1 MVELISN
8 SLVKLIIGILVVVA
22 VIAGFYLF
30 FKNSVIGL
38 FKDIA
43 PNETGRFILS
53 ILK

>member
-8 SLVKLIIGILVVVA
+8 SLVKLIIGILVFVA
-22 VIAGFYLF
+22 VVAGFYLF

-43 PNETGRFILS
+43 PNATAKFIFS